1 MVCLIE
7 HTKCRNASQYPS
19 FEPDCPNEHKEVLAQ
34 GAVGPVVVADSHLAT
49 RYTVTVMDGPNKAI
63 HAQVPVLVMDLL

>member
-1 MVCLIE
+1 MQ
-7 HTKCRNASQYPS
+7 NAEMRASIHHLKRTAQV
-19 FEPDCPNEHKEVLAQ
+19 NKQEVLAH
-34 GAVGPVVVADSHLAT
+34 GAVGPVVVAGSHLAT